1 MRAFC
6 HDIYSAKKQE
16 AIAGGGDNV
25 KDLRHTFAYQL
36 VPGRPE
42 LMPELTYPLQG
53 VKAEYLV
60 RRKRAAQLHRRR
72 RLHPPP
78 RAGSQAAGS

>member
-25 KDLRHTFAYQL
+25 KNLRHTFAYQL

-60 RRKRAAQLHRRR
+60 RRKRAAQLHRGR